1 MTSIDNK
8 TLTETEHAAQQLNEF
23 IGQYPRLF
31 ILTGAGIST
40 DSGIPDYRDKNTQ
53 WKRQQP
59 VQHHDFISKVY
70 TRQRFWARSLI
81 GWPIMR
87 DAQPNIAHHWLVTLQ
102 QQGHIHSIVTQN
114 VDGLHQQAG
123 LNHVIDLHGRSD
135 RVVCLQCE
143 HTLSRDRAHHWM
155 VELNPDFSLLTAAA
169 APDGDAD
176 LEGVSFEDFIIPNCP
191 QCGGLL
197 KPDVVFYGDN
207 VPKTRVETAL
217 AYLHSTDAVLVIG
230 SSLMVYSG
238 FRFCKRA
245 QEAQKPIA
253 LLNQGLTRADSI
265 ATLKLD
271 SRIGPVLEAFRAL

>member
-1 MTSIDNK
+1 MAT
-8 TLTETEHAAQQLNEF
+8 TQETRLTPQETAERLDHFIAQH
-23 IGQYPRLF
+23 PRLF

-40 DSGIPDYRDKNTQ
+40 DSGIPDYRDKHSQ
-53 WKRQQP
+53 WKRQPP
-59 VQHHDFISKVY
+59 VQHHDFINKIY

-87 DAQPNIAHHWLVTLQ
+87 DAIANTAHHWLVSLESA
-102 QQGHIHSIVTQN
+102 GHVQSLVTQN

-123 LNHVIDLHGRSD
+123 LKNVIDLHGRSD
-135 RVVCLQCE
+135 RVICMQCQK
-143 HTLSRDRAHHWM
+143 TLSRDKAHLWM
-155 VELNPDFSLLTAAA
+155 AELNPSFAALTATA

-176 LEGVSFEDFIIPNCP
+176 LEDVPFEDFVIPDCP
-191 QCGGLL
+191 SCGGLL

-207 VPKTRVETAL
+207 VPKERVETAL
-217 AYLHSTDAVLVIG
+217 NHLAQSDALLVIG

-245 QEAQKPIA
+245 HKAKKPIA
-253 LLNQGLTRADSI
+253 LLNQGITRADSI

-271 SRIGPVLEAFRAL
+271 SVISPVLEACRAF